1 MSVYDPRALTGS
13 TTMGMGR
20 NEEVGEGRR
29 KEGGRKEGREGGGG
43 GRRGRRKRKRKEGVR
58 KEEGR
63 WANGVTKSET
73 KKIVG
78 N

>member
-1 MSVYDPRALTGS
+1 MKKLER
-13 TTMGMGR
+13 
-20 NEEVGEGRR
+20 EGGR
-29 KEGGRKEGREGGGG
+29 KEGERKEGREGGGG
-43 GRRGRRKRKRKEGVR
+43 GRRGRRKKKEGVR

-73 KKIVG
+73 KQIVG

>member
-1 MSVYDPRALTGS
+1 MKKLER
-13 TTMGMGR
+13 
-20 NEEVGEGRR
+20 EGER
-29 KEGGRKEGREGGGG
+29 KERGRKEGKEEG
-43 GRRGRRKRKRKEGVR
+43 RKKKEGVR

-73 KKIVG
+73 KQIVG